1 MARCSFTGCR
11 RYTARVLQLIRLT
24 AKRAR
29 EERLPQVAG
38 SLTFTTVLSIV
49 PLLAVGFALF
59 ARFPR
64 LRPVGAAI
72 QEHLLQGLL
81 PAEIARIVLKYL
93 GQFTANAG
101 GLTPVGSLFLVVS
114 ALATA
119 FTVERALNRVW
130 QVKKERPVL
139 RRLGLFVVMLVV
151 APVLLGASL
160 WATSLWQASSG
171 GLLRALPPWA
181 GTVLTLGPVVLAA
194 MGFGALFY
202 FVPNANVRRRDAVAG
217 GLLAGIAFE
226 LGKRG
231 FALYLQN
238 VPTYR
243 TVYGA
248 FAPLLAFLLWV
259 YFSWLVT
266 LAAALVTAN
275 LSRAGKQP
283 ARRLSRA

>member
-1 MARCSFTGCR
+1 MFT
-11 RYTARVLQLIRLT
+11 LIRLT

-38 SLTFTTVLSIV
+38 SLTFTTVLSVV

-59 ARFPR
+59 ARVPL

-72 QEHLLQGLL
+72 QEHLLEGLL
-81 PAEIARIVLKYL
+81 PAEIARIVLRYL
-93 GQFTANAG
+93 RQFTANTG
-101 GLTPVGSLFLVVS
+101 GLTPLGSVFLLVT

-119 FTVERALNRVW
+119 FTVENVLNRLW
-130 QVKKERPVL
+130 QVRKQRPVL
-139 RRLGLFVVMLVV
+139 RRLGLFAVMLGV
-151 APVLLGASL
+151 APVLAGASL
-160 WATSLWQASSG
+160 WATSLWQASSA
-171 GLLRALPPWA
+171 GLLRSLPPWA
-181 GTVLTLGPVVLAA
+181 AYTLALGPVLLAGI
-194 MGFGALFY
+194 GFTALFY
-202 FVPNANVRRRDAVAG
+202 FVPNTAVRRRDAIAG

-231 FALYLQN
+231 FAFYLQH

-266 LAAALVTAN
+266 VAAGLVTAN
-275 LSRAGKQP
+275 LSRTGRAP
-283 ARRLSRA
+283 ARRPSRA

>member
-1 MARCSFTGCR
+1 MLT
-11 RYTARVLQLIRLT
+11 VIRLI

-38 SLTFTTVLSIV
+38 SLTFTTVLSVV

-59 ARFPR
+59 ARFPL
-64 LRPVGAAI
+64 LRPIGAAI
-72 QEHLLQGLL
+72 QEHLLEGLL

-93 GQFTANAG
+93 GQFTANTG
-101 GLTPVGSLFLVVS
+101 GLTPLGTVFLAVT
-114 ALATA
+114 ALTTA
-119 FTVERALNRVW
+119 FTVERVLNRLWLVR
-130 QVKKERPVL
+130 KERPVL
-139 RRLGLFVVMLVV
+139 RRLGLFVVMVVV
-151 APVLLGASL
+151 APVLVGASL
-160 WATSLWQASSG
+160 WATSFWQAASSG
-171 GLLRALPPWA
+171 LLRSLPPSA
-181 GTVLTLGPVVLAA
+181 AFVLTLGPVALAA
-194 MGFGALFY
+194 TGFTALYY
-202 FVPNANVRRRDAVAG
+202 FVPNADVRRRDAIVG

-231 FALYLQN
+231 FAFYLQN

-266 LAAALVTAN
+266 VWAALVAAN
-275 LSRAGKQP
+275 MPRAGKQP
-283 ARRLSRA
+283 SRRLSRA

>member
-1 MARCSFTGCR
+1 M
-11 RYTARVLQLIRLT
+11 LQLIRLT

-59 ARFPR
+59 ARLPL
-64 LRPVGAAI
+64 LRPIGAAI

-93 GQFTANAG
+93 GQFTANTG

-119 FTVERALNRVW
+119 FTVEKALNRVW
-130 QVKKERPVL
+130 LVRKDRPLL
-139 RRLGLFVVMLVV
+139 RRLGLFAVMLVV
-151 APVLLGASL
+151 APVLVGASL
-160 WATSLWQASSG
+160 WATSLWQATSG

-181 GTVLTLGPVVLAA
+181 ATVLTLGPVVLAA
-194 MGFGALFY
+194 IGFTALFY

-217 GLLAGIAFE
+217 GLLAGVAFE

-231 FALYLQN
+231 FAFYLQN

-266 LAAALVTAN
+266 LGAALVTAN
-275 LSRAGKQP
+275 LGRGGKQP
-283 ARRLSRA
+283 ARRFSRA

>member
-1 MARCSFTGCR
+1 M
-11 RYTARVLQLIRLT
+11 LQLIRLT
-24 AKRAR
+24 VKRAR

-38 SLTFTTVLSIV
+38 SLTFTTVLSSV

-59 ARFPR
+59 ARFSL
-64 LRPVGAAI
+64 LRPIGAAI
-72 QEHLLQGLL
+72 QEHLLEGLL
-81 PAEIARIVLKYL
+81 PAEIARIVLRYL
-93 GQFTANAG
+93 RQFTANTGA
-101 GLTPVGSLFLVVS
+101 LTPIGFLFLVVT

-119 FTVERALNRVW
+119 FTVERVLNRVW
-130 QVKKERPVL
+130 QVRKERPLL
-139 RRLGLFVVMLVV
+139 RRLGLFVVMVVV
-151 APVLLGASL
+151 APVLVGASL
-160 WATSLWQASSG
+160 WATSLWQSMSD
-171 GLLRALPPWA
+171 GLLRALPAWA
-181 GTVLTLGPVVLAA
+181 GYVLTLGPVLLAA
-194 MGFGALFY
+194 VGFAALFY
-202 FVPNANVRRRDAVAG
+202 FVPNAKVRRRDAVFG

-231 FALYLQN
+231 FAFYLQN

-275 LSRAGKQP
+275 LARAGKQP

>member
-1 MARCSFTGCR
+1 M
-11 RYTARVLQLIRLT
+11 LQLIRLT

-38 SLTFTTVLSIV
+38 SLTFTTVLSSV

-59 ARFPR
+59 ARFPL
-64 LRPVGAAI
+64 LRPIGAAI
-72 QEHLLQGLL
+72 QEHLLEGLL
-81 PAEIARIVLKYL
+81 PAEIARIVLRYL
-93 GQFTANAG
+93 RQFTANTG
-101 GLTPVGSLFLVVS
+101 GLTPVGFLFLVAT

-119 FTVERALNRVW
+119 FTVERVLNRVW
-130 QVKKERPVL
+130 QVRKERPLL
-139 RRLGLFVVMLVV
+139 RRLGLFVVMVVV
-151 APVLLGASL
+151 APVLVGASL
-160 WATSLWQASSG
+160 WATSLWQAMSD
-171 GLLRALPPWA
+171 GLLRALPAWA
-181 GTVLTLGPVVLAA
+181 GYVLTLGPVLLAA
-194 MGFGALFY
+194 VGFAALFY
-202 FVPNANVRRRDAVAG
+202 FVPNARVRRRDAVVG

-231 FALYLQN
+231 FAFYLQN

-275 LSRAGKQP
+275 LARAGKQP